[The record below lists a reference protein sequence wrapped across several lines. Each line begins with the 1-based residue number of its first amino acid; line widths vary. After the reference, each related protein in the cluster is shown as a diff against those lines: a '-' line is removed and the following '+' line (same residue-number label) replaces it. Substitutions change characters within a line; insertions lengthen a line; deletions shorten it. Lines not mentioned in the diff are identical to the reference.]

1 MVATKIFLSPELAK
15 IMSSL
20 IQKIDRIIEERS
32 LLNHPF
38 YQIWSDGKLTHE
50 ALEGYSKEYYQLV
63 KAVPIF
69 MTQLMDYV
77 PASLYN
83 ELDYNQQEEYSH
95 ISLWERFAGGLGV
108 SRNELMNYEGLYK
121 TNHAISGMH
130 SLMSSFVSGSAT
142 MYALEKEI
150 PKISQIKLE
159 GLAEFYG
166 LTSEDVTKYFKEHM
180 EADIRH
186 TKSWQKIIDGFS
198 GYDQEIISA
207 AESSVTCQNLLL
219 DSCYEEY
226 C

>member
-1 MVATKIFLSPELAK
+1 MDP
-15 IMSSL
+15 L

-38 YQIWSDGKLTHE
+38 YQTWSDGKLTHE
-50 ALEGYSKEYYQLV
+50 ALAGYSKEYYQLV

-69 MTQLMDYV
+69 ITQLLNYV
-77 PASLYN
+77 PESLYD
-83 ELDYNQQEEYSH
+83 ELDFNQQEELSH
-95 ISLWERFAGGLGV
+95 IKLWERFANGLGV
-108 SRNELMNYEGLYK
+108 SSEELNGYEALYT

-130 SLMSSFVSGSAT
+130 SLMSSYVSGSTA

-166 LTSEDVTKYFKEHM
+166 LTSEDVTRYFKEHM

-186 TKSWQKIIDGFS
+186 TASWKKAIDGFS
-198 GYDQEIISA
+198 GHDQEIISA

-219 DSCYEEY
+219 DSCYDEY

>member
-1 MVATKIFLSPELAK
+1 
-15 IMSSL
+15 MSSL

-38 YQIWSDGKLTHE
+38 YQAWSDGKLTRD
-50 ALEGYSKEYYQLV
+50 ALTGYSKEYYQLV

-69 MTQLMDYV
+69 MTQLIDNV
-77 PASLYN
+77 PSTFHD
-83 ELDYNQQEEYSH
+83 ELDFHQQEEFSH
-95 ISLWERFAGGLGV
+95 IGMWERFASGLGV
-108 SRNELMNYEGLYK
+108 SRNDLLNYDGLDQ

-130 SLMSSFVSGSAT
+130 HLMCSLQSGAAA
-142 MYALEKEI
+142 MYAFEKEI

-159 GLAEFYG
+159 GLAAFYG
-166 LTSEDVTKYFKEHM
+166 LTSEDVTKYFNEHM

-186 TKSWQKIIDGFS
+186 TLSWKRLIDS
-198 GYDQEIISA
+198 VTSDEHEVVSA

>member
-1 MVATKIFLSPELAK
+1 MN
-15 IMSSL
+15 SL

-38 YQIWSDGKLTHE
+38 YQTWSDGKLTRE
-50 ALEGYSKEYYQLV
+50 ALVGYSKEYYQLV

-69 MTQLMDYV
+69 MTQLMDHV
-77 PASLYN
+77 PEHLYD
-83 ELDYNQQEEYSH
+83 EFDFNQQEELSH
-95 ISLWERFAGGLGV
+95 IKLWERFANGLGV
-108 SRNELMNYEGLYK
+108 SSEVLNGYEALYT

-130 SLMSSFVSGSAT
+130 SLMSSFVSGSTA

-180 EADIRH
+180 EADVRH
-186 TKSWQKIIDGFS
+186 TTSWNKVIDEFS
-198 GYDQEIISA
+198 EHDQETISA

>member
-1 MVATKIFLSPELAK
+1 MN
-15 IMSSL
+15 SL

-38 YQIWSDGKLTHE
+38 YQAWSDGKLTRE
-50 ALEGYSKEYYQLV
+50 ALTGYSKEYYQLV

-69 MTQLMDYV
+69 MTQLMDHV
-77 PASLYN
+77 PPNLYD
-83 ELDYNQQEEYSH
+83 ELDFHQQEEFSH
-95 ISLWERFAGGLGV
+95 IGMWERFASGLGV
-108 SRNELMNYEGLYK
+108 PRNDLLNYDGLRK
-121 TNHAISGMH
+121 TTHAISGMYH
-130 SLMSSFVSGSAT
+130 LMGTLESGVAA
-142 MYALEKEI
+142 MYAFEKEI

-166 LTSEDVTKYFKEHM
+166 LTSEDVTKYFKKHM

-186 TKSWQKIIDGFS
+186 VASWQKLIDDFS
-198 GYDQEIISA
+198 EHNQEMVSA
-207 AESSVTCQNLLL
+207 AESSITCQNLLL

>member
-1 MVATKIFLSPELAK
+1 
-15 IMSSL
+15 MSSL

-38 YQIWSDGKLTHE
+38 YQAWSNGKLTRE
-50 ALEGYSKEYYQLV
+50 SLTGYSKEYYQLV

-69 MTQLMDYV
+69 MTQLMDHIPSTSYD
-77 PASLYN
+77 
-83 ELDYNQQEEYSH
+83 ELNFHQQEEFSH
-95 ISLWERFAGGLGV
+95 IGMWERFASGLGV
-108 SRNELMNYEGLYK
+108 SRNDLLNYDGLDK

-130 SLMSSFVSGSAT
+130 HLMGKLESGAAA
-142 MYALEKEI
+142 MYAFEKEI

-186 TKSWQKIIDGFS
+186 TASWKKLIDGFS
-198 GYDQEIISA
+198 SNDQEIVSA

>member
-1 MVATKIFLSPELAK
+1 
-15 IMSSL
+15 MSSL

-38 YQIWSDGKLTHE
+38 YQAWSDGKLTRD
-50 ALEGYSKEYYQLV
+50 ALTGYSKEYYQLV

-69 MTQLMDYV
+69 MTQLMDNV
-77 PASLYN
+77 PSNLYD
-83 ELDYNQQEEYSH
+83 ELNFHQQEEFSH
-95 ISLWERFAGGLGV
+95 IGMWERFASALGV
-108 SRNELMNYEGLYK
+108 SSNDLLNYDGLYK
-121 TNHAISGMH
+121 TNHAISGMNYLMG
-130 SLMSSFVSGSAT
+130 SLESGAAA
-142 MYALEKEI
+142 MYAFEKEI

-186 TKSWQKIIDGFS
+186 TASWKKLIDS
-198 GYDQEIISA
+198 VTSDEHEVVSA

>member
-1 MVATKIFLSPELAK
+1 MHY
-15 IMSSL
+15 L
-20 IQKIDRIIEERS
+20 IQKVDRIIEERS
-32 LLNHPF
+32 LLKHPF
-38 YQIWSDGKLTHE
+38 YQSWSDGKLTRE
-50 ALEGYSKEYYQLV
+50 ALMGYSKEYYQLV

-69 MTQLMDYV
+69 MTQLMDHV
-77 PASLYN
+77 PSHLYD
-83 ELDYNQQEEYSH
+83 ELDFHQQEEFSH
-95 ISLWERFAGGLGV
+95 IGMWERFASGLGV
-108 SRNELMNYEGLYK
+108 SRNDLLNYNGLYK

-130 SLMSSFVSGSAT
+130 QLMGSLESGAVA
-142 MYALEKEI
+142 MYAFEKEI

-166 LTSEDVTKYFKEHM
+166 LTNEDVTKYFKEHT

-186 TKSWQKIIDGFS
+186 AASWKKLIKSIAT
-198 GYDQEIISA
+198 EEHEVISA

>member
-1 MVATKIFLSPELAK
+1 MH
-15 IMSSL
+15 SL
-20 IQKIDRIIEERS
+20 IEKIDRIIEERS

-38 YQIWSDGKLTHE
+38 YQTWSDGKLTHE
-50 ALEGYSKEYYQLV
+50 ALAGYSKEYYQLV

-69 MTQLMDYV
+69 MTQLMDQV
-77 PASLYN
+77 PSSLYD
-83 ELDYNQQEEYSH
+83 ELDFHQQEEFSH
-95 ISLWERFAGGLGV
+95 IGMWERFASGLGV
-108 SRNELMNYEGLYK
+108 SRNDLLNYNGLYK

-130 SLMSSFVSGSAT
+130 QLMGSLESGAVA

-166 LTSEDVTKYFKEHM
+166 LTSEDVTKYFKEHT
-180 EADIRH
+180 EVDIRH
-186 TKSWQKIIDGFS
+186 TASWKKLINLVTS
-198 GYDQEIISA
+198 EEHELISA

>member
-1 MVATKIFLSPELAK
+1 MN
-15 IMSSL
+15 SL
-20 IQKIDRIIEERS
+20 IQKVDRIIEERS

-38 YQIWSDGKLTHE
+38 YQTWSDGKLTHE
-50 ALEGYSKEYYQLV
+50 ALAGYSKEYYQLV

-69 MTQLMDYV
+69 MTQLLDYV
-77 PASLYN
+77 PKSMYD
-83 ELDYNQQEEYSH
+83 ELDFNQQEEFFH
-95 ISLWERFAGGLGV
+95 ISLWEQFASGLGI
-108 SRNELMNYEGLYK
+108 SCKELTNYDGLYK
-121 TNHAISGMH
+121 TNHAITGMH
-130 SLMSSFVSGSAT
+130 SLMSSFVSGSTA

-180 EADIRH
+180 EADVRH
-186 TKSWQKIIDGFS
+186 AASWKNVIDGFS
-198 GYDQEIISA
+198 EHDQEIISA

>member
-1 MVATKIFLSPELAK
+1 
-15 IMSSL
+15 MSSL
-20 IQKIDRIIEERS
+20 IQEIDRIIEERS

-38 YQIWSDGKLTHE
+38 YQAWSDGKLTRE
-50 ALEGYSKEYYQLV
+50 ALAGYSKEYYQLV

-77 PASLYN
+77 PESMYD
-83 ELDYNQQEEYSH
+83 ELDFHQQEEFTH
-95 ISLWERFAGGLGV
+95 IGMWEKFASGLGI
-108 SRNELMNYEGLYK
+108 SRNDLLKHDGLYK
-121 TNHAISGMH
+121 TNHAVSGMH
-130 SLMSSFVSGSAT
+130 QLMTSVESGVSA
-142 MYALEKEI
+142 MYAFEKEI

-166 LTSEDVTKYFKEHM
+166 LTSEDVTRYFKEHM

-186 TKSWQKIIDGFS
+186 AASWKDL
-198 GYDQEIISA
+198 IISTTTDEHEA
-207 AESSVTCQNLLL
+207 ISATERSVTYQNLLL

>member
-1 MVATKIFLSPELAK
+1 MN
-15 IMSSL
+15 SL

-38 YQIWSDGKLTHE
+38 YQTWSDGKLTHE
-50 ALEGYSKEYYQLV
+50 ALAGYSKEYYQLV

-69 MTQLMDYV
+69 VTQLLNYV
-77 PASLYN
+77 PESLYD
-83 ELDYNQQEEYSH
+83 ELDFNQQEEFSH
-95 ISLWERFAGGLGV
+95 IGLWEQFASGLGI
-108 SRNELMNYEGLYK
+108 SCKELTNYDGLNK

-130 SLMSSFVSGSAT
+130 SLMSSFVSGSTA

-166 LTSEDVTKYFKEHM
+166 LASEDVTKYFKEHM
-180 EADIRH
+180 EADVRH
-186 TKSWQKIIDGFS
+186 AASWKMIIDGFS
-198 GYDQEIISA
+198 EHDQEVISA

>member
-1 MVATKIFLSPELAK
+1 
-15 IMSSL
+15 MSSL
-20 IQKIDRIIEERS
+20 IQNIDRIIEERS

-38 YQIWSDGKLTHE
+38 YQAWSDGKLTRE
-50 ALEGYSKEYYQLV
+50 ALAGYSKEYYQLV

-69 MTQLMDYV
+69 MTQLMDRV
-77 PASLYN
+77 PQTLYD
-83 ELDYNQQEEYSH
+83 ELNFHQQEEFSH
-95 ISLWERFAGGLGV
+95 IGMWERFASGLGV
-108 SRNELMNYEGLYK
+108 ARNDLLNYDGLDK

-130 SLMSSFVSGSAT
+130 RLMGSLESGAAA
-142 MYALEKEI
+142 MYAFEKEI

-166 LTSEDVTKYFKEHM
+166 LTSEDVTRYFKEHM

-186 TKSWQKIIDGFS
+186 TASWKKLIESDT
-198 GYDQEIISA
+198 DEHEAISA

>member
-1 MVATKIFLSPELAK
+1 
-15 IMSSL
+15 MSIL

-32 LLNHPF
+32 LLKHPF
-38 YQIWSDGKLTHE
+38 YQTWSDGKLTHE
-50 ALEGYSKEYYQLV
+50 ALAGYSKEYYQLV

-69 MTQLMDYV
+69 MTQLLDYV
-77 PASLYN
+77 PKSMYD
-83 ELDYNQQEEYSH
+83 ELDFNQQEEFSH
-95 ISLWERFAGGLGV
+95 IILWEQFASGLGI
-108 SRNELMNYEGLYK
+108 SCKELTNYDGLNK

-130 SLMSSFVSGSAT
+130 YLMSSFVSGSTA
-142 MYALEKEI
+142 MYTLEKEI

-166 LTSEDVTKYFKEHM
+166 LTSEDVAKYFKEHM
-180 EADIRH
+180 EADVRH
-186 TKSWQKIIDGFS
+186 VASWKKIIDEFS
-198 GYDQEIISA
+198 EHDQEIISA

>member
-1 MVATKIFLSPELAK
+1 MN
-15 IMSSL
+15 SL

-38 YQIWSDGKLTHE
+38 YQTWSDGKLTRE
-50 ALEGYSKEYYQLV
+50 ALVGYSKEYYQLV

-69 MTQLMDYV
+69 MTQLMDHV
-77 PASLYN
+77 PEHLYD
-83 ELDYNQQEEYSH
+83 EFDSNQQEELSH
-95 ISLWERFAGGLGV
+95 IKLWERFANGLGV
-108 SRNELMNYEGLYK
+108 SSEELNGYEALYT

-130 SLMSSFVSGSAT
+130 SLMSSYVSGSTA

-150 PKISQIKLE
+150 PKISQTKLK

-186 TKSWQKIIDGFS
+186 TASWKKAIDGFS
-198 GYDQEIISA
+198 GHDQEIISA

>member
-1 MVATKIFLSPELAK
+1 
-15 IMSSL
+15 MSSL
-20 IQKIDRIIEERS
+20 IQNIDRVIEERS

-38 YQIWSDGKLTHE
+38 YQAWSDGKLTRE
-50 ALEGYSKEYYQLV
+50 ALTGYSKEYYQLV
-63 KAVPIF
+63 KAVPVF
-69 MTQLMDYV
+69 MTQLIDHI
-77 PASLYN
+77 PSSLYDEFN
-83 ELDYNQQEEYSH
+83 FHQQEEFSH
-95 ISLWERFAGGLGV
+95 IGMWERFASGLDV
-108 SRNELMNYEGLYK
+108 SRNDLLNHDGLYK
-121 TNHAISGMH
+121 TNHAIAGMD
-130 SLMSSFVSGSAT
+130 SLMSSLVSGSAA

-186 TKSWQKIIDGFS
+186 TASWKKLIDS
-198 GYDQEIISA
+198 VTSDEHEVISA